1 MKVCC
6 VIFSILWYNK
16 ITVRGAE
23 DTETDSKQQLARSTT
38 RSAEP
43 PRKINLR
50 KESKQMKEYRFK
62 ITYIDDDGE
71 QKTVTVTARHE
82 FEAKQVAHVFN
93 KTIISIVNQ
102 DL

>member
-1 MKVCC
+1 
-6 VIFSILWYNK
+6 
-16 ITVRGAE
+16 
-23 DTETDSKQQLARSTT
+23 
-38 RSAEP
+38 
-43 PRKINLR
+43 
-50 KESKQMKEYRFK
+50 MKEYRFK